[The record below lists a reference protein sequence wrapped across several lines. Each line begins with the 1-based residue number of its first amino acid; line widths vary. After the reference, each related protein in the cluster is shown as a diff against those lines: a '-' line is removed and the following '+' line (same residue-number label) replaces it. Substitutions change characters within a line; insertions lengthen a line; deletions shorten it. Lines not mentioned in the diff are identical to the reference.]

1 MALTFKCRVCG
12 ADIIRMFP
20 EPGELAR
27 CPGCGAENVVPG
39 DAVKSA
45 AGLAAIR
52 RREVAA
58 EQARRA
64 RARAQIPMGRAEWMA
79 VVSFIIGV
87 VVFPMMFFPPLCL
100 YVGIPASLGLWF
112 AVDGLNSRKRGFA
125 IAGLTLL
132 CIFFAVVQ
140 IRFFLKLL
148 AQASPVRP
156 C

>member
-20 EPGELAR
+20 EPGEIAN

-45 AGLAAIR
+45 VGLATIR
-52 RREVAA
+52 RKEVAA
-58 EQARRA
+58 ERARRA
-64 RARAQIPMGRAEWMA
+64 RARAQVPMGRAEWLA
-79 VVSFIIGV
+79 VISFIIGV
-87 VVFPMMFFPPLCL
+87 LVFPVMFFPPLSF
-100 YVGIPASLGLWF
+100 YVGIPACLGLWF

-132 CIFFAVVQ
+132 CIFFAVWQ
-140 IRFFLKLL
+140 IMFFLRLF
-148 AQASPVRP
+148 ARVYPVWL
-156 C
+156 